1 MPSTGDPTLDAQAQ
15 AEMDHQLQMQIQQEF
30 ADFTWANWGSESSI
44 LVQDD
49 FDINAIPPIELGVP
63 KYVESVHMSAAPGLD
78 CTNGSGLDFG
88 QEYPNTHFEDSQNAL
103 VSFEEIL
110 AGHGF

>member
-15 AEMDHQLQMQIQQEF
+15 AEMDLQVQMQQEF
-30 ADFTWANWGSESSI
+30 PDFTWPNWSSESSI
-44 LVQDD
+44 FAQDD

-63 KYVESVHMSAAPGLD
+63 KYVESVHMPGAPGLD

-103 VSFEEIL
+103 FGFEEMMT
-110 AGHGF
+110 GHGF